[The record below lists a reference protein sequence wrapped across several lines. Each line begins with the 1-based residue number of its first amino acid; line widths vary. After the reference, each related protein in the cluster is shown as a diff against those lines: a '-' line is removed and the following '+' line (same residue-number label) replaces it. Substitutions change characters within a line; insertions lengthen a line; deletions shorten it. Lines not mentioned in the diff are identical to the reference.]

1 METRVFIESLRRLY
15 TDESLTEKQIESVK
29 ESADR
34 LLQAKK
40 ISIKEYHYILGKDGE
55 E

>member
-1 METRVFIESLRRLY
+1 MNVIVESLRRLY
-15 TDESLTEKQIESVK
+15 TNETLTVEQIESVK

-34 LLQAKK
+34 LLNAKK

-55 E
+55 